1 MSFSPSFT
9 PKQLDSLKSIAKAD
23 KMKNTADAVSMAIG
37 VVGDVATGII
47 TTVWAIRN
55 EQQRQFFAEQIQ
67 YLDEKQASELEAN
80 LRAITSQEAR
90 VRAITQ
96 FFSKVVGGKSAQ
108 DIKGSIEQR
117 NLGGVMSERKKIIYI
132 FGGIVVLLVGLVVIK
147 KIMK

>member
-1 MSFSPSFT
+1 MSTFPTFT
-9 PKQLDSLKSIAKAD
+9 PQQLDSLKKVAKAD
-23 KMKNTADAVSMAIG
+23 KMQKSADTANMVIE
-37 VVGDVATGII
+37 VVGEVATSII
-47 TTVWAIRN
+47 TTVWAVRN
-55 EQQRQFFAEQIQ
+55 EQQRKFFEEQIQ

-80 LRAITSQEAR
+80 LRAINTQEAR

-96 FFSKVVGGKSAQ
+96 FFSKVVGEKSAQ
-108 DIKGSIEQR
+108 DIKGKIEEK